1 MVWDTWIFAGVFF
14 LSVEQDLK
22 SAVAARADM
31 RRANAKQRA
40 LQRESNAHQVNFAE
54 LKAAAYAAAKNRRQ
68 IKPSQQQQQKSLQRG
83 GAQGMQ
89 NGNRPQHRGGEGAA
103 LQPVIVEYDQVTLE
117 RIVLP
122 SYTWKDGRSA
132 KHRPQI
138 SALVMYFRELIL
150 ILPAVFFVHV
160 PLQ

>member
-1 MVWDTWIFAGVFF
+1 
-14 LSVEQDLK
+14 
-22 SAVAARADM
+22 
-31 RRANAKQRA
+31 
-40 LQRESNAHQVNFAE
+40 
-54 LKAAAYAAAKNRRQ
+54 
-68 IKPSQQQQQKSLQRG
+68 
-83 GAQGMQ
+83 
-89 NGNRPQHRGGEGAA
+89 
-103 LQPVIVEYDQVTLE
+103 VIVEYDQVTLE